1 MVFKNRAD
9 AGRRLVPGL
18 LPYKRQN
25 PLVLALPR
33 GGVPVA
39 YEVATALDAP
49 LDIVVVRKLG
59 APGRPELGIGA
70 VVDGDHAQSVL
81 NDDMLRLLEVSD
93 EYLEA
98 EVARQ
103 LQEIRRRQQL
113 YRGGHPPE
121 AVCGRT
127 VIIVD
132 DGIATGGSMRAALR
146 AIRRGGA
153 DKLVVAVPVAPPE
166 TIAWLRQE
174 ADDVVCLS
182 TPVRFEAV
190 GQFYQDFRQTTDEE
204 VMRLLDASR
213 ERRSMHAGLSAPG
226 EP

>member
-18 LPYKRQN
+18 LWYKRQN

-70 VVDGDHAQSVL
+70 VVDGDQAQSVL
-81 NDDMLRLLEVSD
+81 NDDMVRLLEVSE
-93 EYLEA
+93 EYLAA

-121 AVCGRT
+121 AVRGRT

-182 TPVRFEAV
+182 IPVRFQAV

-213 ERRSMHAGLSAPG
+213 QRRSTLSGLSALG